1 MTASTSLRAPALVA
15 RLSRLDGAWAG
26 DVIGPDGALV
36 GRQQVSCAWDATHL
50 TLRVRSCLLSR
61 AGRVL
66 GAEELQ
72 ISYDPATDR
81 VAARHHQGQGH
92 TERARATA
100 GAPDEMVLCYDTAL
114 QFRRLI
120 LPLPDDGAAAESD
133 PWIYRIEVAPAGR
146 LDAEIRVRLHR
157 VEWLA
162 RGATSGLSVVGPQ

>member
-1 MTASTSLRAPALVA
+1 MAGTSVSYHRWTSSMGSAGPCSLKEICMTASTSLRAPALVA

-81 VAARHHQGQGH
+81 VAARHRQGQGY
-92 TERARATA
+92 TERAHVYA
-100 GAPDEMVLCYDTAL
+100 GAPD
-114 QFRRLI
+114 
-120 LPLPDDGAAAESD
+120 
-133 PWIYRIEVAPAGR
+133 
-146 LDAEIRVRLHR
+146 
-157 VEWLA
+157 
-162 RGATSGLSVVGPQ
+162 